1 MSDYIVDGRQFR
13 KERKMKHAETGGSDR
28 QRNTIATAV

>member
-1 MSDYIVDGRQFR
+1 MDVSSE